1 MKKLSMILGLAMIAG
16 IAGAQ
21 QMDYCI
27 GSNPDRS
34 LIPPVV
40 TFKQVKA
47 DGLTVGGSQG
57 ISGSS
62 TVATGISASAYVT
75 NATAAVTAQTQSIP
89 ISWTLQTVS
98 MTDTNGVTALVV
110 TGIVANVSVAVMTN
124 GTVALTLQKATPT
137 ATTGTL
143 TVKSGAVTAKP

>member
-1 MKKLSMILGLAMIAG
+1 
-16 IAGAQ
+16 
-21 QMDYCI
+21 
-27 GSNPDRS
+27 
-34 LIPPVV
+34 
-40 TFKQVKA
+40 
-47 DGLTVGGSQG
+47 
-57 ISGSS
+57 
-62 TVATGISASAYVT
+62 
-75 NATAAVTAQTQSIP
+75 
-89 ISWTLQTVS
+89 